1 MRSSGMLSRLARTR
15 CSLVLLVAAALLTPG
30 RAALAQA
37 TPGATLPAEVRA
49 ALERAELPRE
59 ALAVWVQEVGGPAA
73 TAVPTARPRLSWQA
87 DAPVNPAS
95 LTKLLTTYAALDL
108 LGPAWTW
115 STPVWLHGPVNDGV
129 LEGDLVIKGSGD
141 PKLVLER
148 LWLMFRKLRQLGVR
162 QIRGDIVLD
171 RSSFVVP
178 EQDPADF
185 DGEPLRPYNV
195 TADALLLNYK
205 AVTLTFTPDPARAA
219 AFVGVEPPLA
229 GVRVDTSVPLAAGP
243 LHGCGD
249 WRAELG
255 AQFGDPALIRLTG
268 TFNAA
273 CGEKSWSIAYV
284 DPKTYNARTL
294 LGIWYEMGG
303 TLGGTVRD
311 GIVPADLANT
321 APSFVLSSP
330 PLAEIVRDINKF
342 SNNVMAQQ
350 LFLTL
355 GLEQRGS
362 GTPDNSRAVLRQW
375 AVDRLGANAASLVID
390 NGSGLSREGR
400 MNARLLG
407 RTLASAWA
415 SPVMPEL
422 LASLP
427 VSGIDGTARRSQA
440 PAGRAHLKTGS
451 LRDVRGIAGVVLGD
465 SGRRYVVVAILN
477 HANAGADAARAPL
490 DALLQW
496 VARDWASARADEVR
510 AN

>member
-1 MRSSGMLSRLARTR
+1 MRSSGMLSRPARTR
-15 CSLVLLVAAALLTPG
+15 CSLVLLVAGALLLPG
-30 RAALAQA
+30 YPVLAQTA
-37 TPGATLPAEVRA
+37 PGASLPAEVRN

-59 ALAVWVQEVGGPAA
+59 ALAAWVQEVGTTA
-73 TAVPTARPRLSWQA
+73 TSTVATPPPRLSWQA
-87 DAPVNPAS
+87 DVPINPAS

-115 STPVWLHGPVNDGV
+115 STPVWLNGPVNDGV
-129 LEGDLVIKGSGD
+129 LDGNLVIKGSGD

-148 LWLMFRKLRQLGVR
+148 LWLMLRKVRQLGVR
-162 QIRGDIVLD
+162 EIRGDIVLD
-171 RSSFVVP
+171 RSSFAAP
-178 EQDPADF
+178 EQNPADF

-205 AVTLTFTPDPARAA
+205 AVTLTVTPDPARAA
-219 AFVGVEPPLA
+219 AFVGIEPPLA
-229 GVRVDTSVPLAAGP
+229 GVRVDASVPLSSGSP
-243 LHGCGD
+243 RGCGD

-268 TFNAA
+268 TFNPA

-284 DPKTYNARTL
+284 DPNGYNARAL

-311 GIVPADLANT
+311 GIAPT
-321 APSFVLSSP
+321 SEPSFVLNSP

-355 GLEQRGS
+355 GLVQRGA
-362 GTPDNSRAVLRQW
+362 GTPDNARAVLRQW
-375 AVDRLGANAASLVID
+375 VVERFGAEAAAGLVID
-390 NGSGLSREGR
+390 NGSGLSRDTR
-400 MNARLLG
+400 VSARLLA
-407 RTLASAWA
+407 RTLQSAWA
-415 SPVMPEL
+415 APVMPEL

-427 VSGIDGTARRSQA
+427 INGLDGTARRSRS
-440 PAGRAHLKTGS
+440 PAVRAHLKTGS

-477 HANAGADAARAPL
+477 HPNAGSDAARAPL
-490 DALLQW
+490 AALLQW
-496 VARDWASARADEVR
+496 VVDDQGRPRP
-510 AN
+510 